1 MYRIH
6 LHVVCEYVCVCM
18 LLHAR
23 TGANVEGGG
32 WATLSVALTPTL
44 FETRSL
50 LFTAAQGELAGR
62 RVSEVLCLCLPTVSL
77 WPWSHRMCPYLLW
90 LEWVWRLKLRP
101 SCVYCQSVS
110 PKPPLQACSF
120 DAEGLTNWSRF
131 HSNTSVH
138 ILLCPHLQGSEV
150 PRLRHPPWSAVLRQP
165 CQIHFVVI
173 VIHELRNE
181 KDGWDFSRL
190 LECGKHL
197 KIIHTAKIWQ
207 NYTNSTLLTSWA
219 FYSTHVLVK
228 KRVALDT
235 ALPPSKMRQHD
246 GSWWS
251 TDMAVTSACWCCPS
265 NCRAVCVLF
274 CSENKCLLIS
284 VLD

>member
-1 MYRIH
+1 
-6 LHVVCEYVCVCM
+6 
-18 LLHAR
+18 
-23 TGANVEGGG
+23 
-32 WATLSVALTPTL
+32 
-44 FETRSL
+44 
-50 LFTAAQGELAGR
+50 
-62 RVSEVLCLCLPTVSL
+62 
-77 WPWSHRMCPYLLW
+77 MCPYLLW
-90 LEWVWRLKLRP
+90 LEWVWRLRLRP

-120 DAEGLTNWSRF
+120 DAEGLTDWSRF
-131 HSNTSVH
+131 HSNTSIH

-190 LECGKHL
+190 LECGKLL

-219 FYSTHVLVK
+219 FYSAHVLVVK
-228 KRVALDT
+228 KCVALDT

-251 TDMAVTSACWCCPS
+251 TDMAVTSACWCYPS

-284 VLD
+284 VLN